1 MKSSTLKI
9 VFGSLVVIIG
19 AFIIY
24 NAGKFGLGSQ
34 SASNPNLTNGELPYQ
49 SGIKKLAAKDWSGA
63 KTELETAYDLGYDRA
78 SAPLGSCYLKLNDTN
93 KAKIYLKH
101 ALDSIS
107 SYSNQHQRVIYNDL
121 GILYHQSGKPDSA
134 KVFWKKAQDLGS
146 LDAQDNLR
154 RNN

>member
-34 SASNPNLTNGELPYQ
+34 NASNPNLTNGELPYQ

-63 KTELETAYDLGYDRA
+63 KTELETAYDLGYDKA
-78 SAPLGSCYLKLNDTN
+78 SAPLGSCYLKLNDTT
-93 KAKIYLKH
+93 KAKIYLKD

-107 SYSNQHQRVIYNDL
+107 SYSDQHQRVIYNDL

-146 LDAQDNLR
+146 LDAQDNLN